1 MHVEDFVPFKKLFQH
16 SSLVCIG
23 YVNPENGHPFGSLMI
38 YRNHLKKFVAKL
50 FGQPRLA
57 AKDLDANCF

>member
-1 MHVEDFVPFKKLFQH
+1 MHVEDFVLFKKLFQH

-23 YVNPENGHPFGSLMI
+23 DVNPENGHPFGSLMI

-50 FGQPRLA
+50 LG
-57 AKDLDANCF
+57 